1 MRESWLRRV
10 PETQLSWVLA
20 ILSRLCFV
28 LLLSLLAPS
37 LSFAQAS
44 TTGQWTAL
52 QTWPYRAV
60 HLHLLPDGGVLFWSY
75 YSESQNP
82 QIWDPVSNTVTAT
95 ATVPY
100 AIFCAGHTTLA
111 DGRIFV
117 AGGHIA
123 DYVGY
128 QHASIYDPVQNA
140 FLAQPDMNAGRWYPT
155 TTLLPNGDVLV
166 VSGNET
172 SNSTFDT
179 LPQVWQSATGTW
191 RNLTTA
197 LYQLPLY
204 PLMFVTPDGRV
215 YDAGPT
221 PNTKFLNPSGTG
233 SWSNGPTHLASIW
246 RSYGP
251 GIMMDGKIMVVG
263 GGQPPI
269 ASVEVL
275 NLNSSTPAWSYTGSM
290 HYPRRQHNAVVLPD
304 GKVFVVGG
312 GNNSNFDPSANPI
325 YPTEM
330 WNPAT
335 GAWTVM
341 ASIAVYRGYHSTA
354 MLLPDGR
361 VLSAGG
367 NVGGPNMQVYSPPY
381 LFTGTSRPTISSA
394 PSSVGYGQQIFIAT
408 PDAANISK
416 VSFIRAGSVTHTF
429 DQATRFLTL
438 SFTKTTTGLNVTLPA
453 DANHAPPGYYMLFIL
468 NNGVPS
474 VASIMRISAS
484 GGATGSISGQVTNT
498 SGAGLGGASVTAGNL
513 SATTD
518 GTGHYLITNIP
529 AGTVTVSASLSGYSS
544 ASESVSVTAG
554 NTTNAA
560 TLQLSPLN
568 SGSVTGLVQNSAGT
582 AIANATVSG
591 AGQTATTDS
600 SGTYTL
606 NNLPA
611 GQVQLT
617 ASATGFSPAS
627 QTVTI
632 TAGTTI
638 TAAPFVLTSNTGGV
652 TGVVKSSTTGAAI
665 SGATVQYGG
674 GSTTTNTSGAYTLTG
689 VPAGSVNL
697 VASASGFNN
706 QTITVTITGGQTST
720 ANFSLTPVS
729 TSTGTVTG
737 TITNISTGG
746 AISGATVKWSGG
758 STTSSS
764 TGAYTLTNVTAG
776 TQNITASATGYS
788 ARTVAASVT
797 GGTTTTLNIALAT
810 GGKIAG
816 TITHNG
822 AALANV
828 TVTMTGGKYS
838 ATYTATTS
846 STGAY
851 NSGWIPIGSYT
862 VTASPGGFTA
872 QSKSATV
879 NTGATTTV
887 SFTF

>member
-1 MRESWLRRV
+1 MGLVAGLWF
-10 PETQLSWVLA
+10 A
-20 ILSRLCFV
+20 
-28 LLLSLLAPS
+28 LLLGILAPPP
-37 LSFAQAS
+37 SFGQAS
-44 TTGQWTAL
+44 TTGQWTGL

-60 HLHLLPDGGVLFWSY
+60 HVHLLPDGRVLFWSY
-75 YSESQNP
+75 YSESLNP
-82 QIWDPVSNTVTAT
+82 QIWDPVSNTVTA
-95 ATVPY
+95 AGSAPY
-100 AIFCAGHTTLA
+100 ALFCAGHTTMA
-111 DGRIFV
+111 DGRIFI

-128 QHASIYDPVQNA
+128 QHASIYDPVKNT

-155 TTLLPNGDVLV
+155 TTLLPNGDVLA

-204 PLMFVTPDGRV
+204 PLMFVAPDGRV
-215 YDAGPT
+215 YNAGPT
-221 PNTKFLNPSGTG
+221 PNTKFLNTSGTG
-233 SWSNGPTHLASIW
+233 SWSNGPNHLSGIW

-251 GIMMDGKIMVVG
+251 GILMDGKIMVVG

-275 NLNSSTPAWSYTGSM
+275 NLNSSNPAWSYTGSM
-290 HYPRRQHNAVVLPD
+290 HFPRRQHNAVVLPD

-312 GNNSNFDPSANPI
+312 GNNSTFDPSTNPI

-330 WNPAT
+330 WDPAT

-381 LFTGTSRPTISSA
+381 LFTGTSRPTITSA
-394 PSSVGYGQQIFIAT
+394 PSSVGYGQQIVIAT

-438 SFTKTTTGLNVTLPA
+438 NFTKTSTGLNVTLPA
-453 DANHAPPGYYMLFIL
+453 NANLAPPGYYMLFIL
-468 NNGVPS
+468 NGGVPS
-474 VASIMRISAS
+474 VAAIMQISAS
-484 GGATGSISGQVTNT
+484 AVTTGSIDGQVTNT
-498 SGAGLGGASVTAGNL
+498 SGASLGGAQVTAGNL

-518 GTGHYLITNIP
+518 GTGQYLITNVP
-529 AGTVTVSASLSGYSS
+529 TGTVTVSASLSGYSS

-554 NTTNAA
+554 STTNAA
-560 TLQLSPLN
+560 TLQLAPLS
-568 SGSVTGLVQNSAGT
+568 SGSVTGLVRNSAGT

-591 AGQTATTDS
+591 AGQTANTDS

-606 NNLPA
+606 NDLPA

-617 ASATGFSPAS
+617 ASATGYSPAS

-632 TAGTTI
+632 TAGTTL
-638 TAAPFVLTSNTGGV
+638 TANTFTLTSNTGTV
-652 TGVVKSSTTGAAI
+652 SGVVTSSTTNAAI
-665 SGATVQYGG
+665 SGATVLYGG
-674 GSTTTNTSGAYTLTG
+674 GSTTTNASGAYSLTG

-697 VASASGFNN
+697 VASASGFNS

-720 ANFSLTPVS
+720 ANFSLTPV
-729 TSTGTVTG
+729 TTTTGTVTG
-737 TITNISTGG
+737 QITNISTGG
-746 AISGATVKWSGG
+746 AIAGATVKWSSG
-758 STTSSS
+758 STTSSG
-764 TGAYTLTNVTAG
+764 TGTYTLTQVTAG
-776 TQNITASATGYS
+776 PQNITASATGYV

-816 TITHNG
+816 TVTHNG

-828 TVTMTGGKYS
+828 TVTMTGGKYA

-846 STGAY
+846 SAGAY

-862 VTASPGGFTA
+862 VTASPSGFTA
-872 QSKSATV
+872 QSKSATA